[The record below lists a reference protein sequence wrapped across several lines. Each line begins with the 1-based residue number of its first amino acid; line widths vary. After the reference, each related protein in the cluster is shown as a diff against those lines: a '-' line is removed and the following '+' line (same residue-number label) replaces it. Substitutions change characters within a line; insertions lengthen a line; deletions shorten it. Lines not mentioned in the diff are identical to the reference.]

1 MSTGTTPNTGLPYP
15 NDDDPLRQGAQ
26 RIRELAQAIDTG
38 TPVRSKWVRAF
49 FASDAAGA
57 SAWNSGVTPKAYF
70 VYPET
75 DYALTTVGRII
86 SGATV
91 SWWLRALDTGAVT
104 ANSGVVTQ
112 VLVLY

>member
-1 MSTGTTPNTGLPYP
+1 MSTGTTTNTGLPYP

-38 TPVRSKWVRAF
+38 HPVKTKWVRGF

-57 SAWNSGVTPKAYF
+57 SQWNSAVTPKAYF
-70 VYPET
+70 VFPES
-75 DYALTTVGRII
+75 DFSITTIGRII
-86 SGATV
+86 SGTVV
-91 SWWLRALDTGAVT
+91 SWWLKDLAGAAVS
-104 ANSGVVTQ
+104 NGGVICH